1 LRFAEAEKSEE
12 VPEYLVVAG
21 YAEAEETVAEVAKGL
36 VEARTGL
43 TYG

>member
-21 YAEAEETVAEVAKGL
+21 YAEAEKAAAEVAEGL
-36 VEARTGL
+36 VVARTGL